1 MSKKGRR
8 HKRGARGSTEE
19 ELTLA
24 KRANMP
30 AEHVEETLMTE
41 LPQEDTATE
50 EPSLSEL
57 KEMLVDIQITV
68 SNILM
73 ENKRLSSDMSE
84 LKSTV
89 TKQNTEITNLETS
102 LAKDREKAR

>member
-1 MSKKGRR
+1 MSKTGGK

-24 KRANMP
+24 KRANMA

-50 EPSLSEL
+50 EPSP
-57 KEMLVDIQITV
+57 T
-68 SNILM
+68 
-73 ENKRLSSDMSE
+73 
-84 LKSTV
+84 
-89 TKQNTEITNLETS
+89 
-102 LAKDREKAR
+102 